1 MSRPKGSKNKPKVTQ
16 EIDTPTV
23 SNLRDIKKEIRALRK
38 LKLQCK
44 PGSAERIELHHKIKE
59 LKGQVN
65 PIDMV
70 VDEDKQALIAELQG
84 ADPLFE
90 RLGIDLRKF
99 TVKELSKHLENLK
112 RRKI

>member
-1 MSRPKGSKNKPKVTQ
+1 MNIK
-16 EIDTPTV
+16 
-23 SNLRDIKKEIRALRK
+23 DIKKEIKILKK
-38 LKLQCK
+38 LKKQLQ
-44 PGSAERIELHHKIKE
+44 PGSKERIEIFRKIKE